1 MWVCVLYV
9 CVCANKDIKKLFY
22 TANLLLIRWERAKKV
37 AQISGET
44 LNELL
49 PEGEC
54 DNWAIV
60 QMWLSEE
67 VKSYE
72 CATFIAASK
81 SILRKYGY
89 CDKLFCLVCRTKP
102 VEDYLLSHTSYLL
115 RLTVNYTHIIFYF
128 VWYYSRMFFLLVSER
143 SEFDIL
149 RCDTIEIL

>member
-1 MWVCVLYV
+1 MCVLYV

-22 TANLLLIRWERAKKV
+22 TANLLLIRWERAKTV
-37 AQISGET
+37 AQISEET

-72 CATFIAASK
+72 CATSIAAST
-81 SILRKYGY
+81 SIIGSMAI
-89 CDKLFCLVCRTKP
+89 V
-102 VEDYLLSHTSYLL
+102 TSYFVLYVGPNQWKTMYYHTLHTYYDL
-115 RLTVNYTHIIFYF
+115 R
-128 VWYYSRMFFLLVSER
+128 
-143 SEFDIL
+143 
-149 RCDTIEIL
+149 